1 MPQCGREK
9 VWVEFRMDRPRLLR
23 GRPGGDGT
31 NTAVLVPMLLNTFQY
46 FSILFILNKLTTL
59 SLGLFKGEPS
69 NWIFW
74 KRLGLCPSHLDPPPQ
89 KLGSQ
94 KKWIILLLNV
104 DRCHHGQAIDGIT
117 NKC

>member
-59 SLGLFKGEPS
+59 SLGLFKGESS
-69 NWIFW
+69 NWIFGKDW
-74 KRLGLCPSHLDPPPQ
+74 DFVPATS
-89 KLGSQ
+89 
-94 KKWIILLLNV
+94 ILLPKSWEAKKN
-104 DRCHHGQAIDGIT
+104 G
-117 NKC
+117 

>member
-59 SLGLFKGEPS
+59 SLGLFKGESS
-69 NWIFW
+69 NWIFGKDW
-74 KRLGLCPSHLDPPPQ
+74 GFVPATSTPLPKSWEA
-89 KLGSQ
+89 K